1 MPEGNGF
8 PAPKGV
14 FFMNISMKV
23 VPMIDG
29 STKIKLETPF
39 HPDLPKRLS
48 ALGGGWSDI
57 KRAWYLPADLEKEI
71 RQVCLDIFQ
80 IDPMGDQPVD
90 LVNVRIDIS
99 SLSLRVNT
107 LWMFGRSVLRRMG
120 RDARVKPG
128 DDISIVAGGFA
139 SSGGS
144 RNNPAIG
151 YPEDGT
157 VILVR
162 GVPRASLEKFAL
174 EYPDLTAQID
184 EQLQATPQE

>member
-1 MPEGNGF
+1 
-8 PAPKGV
+8 
-14 FFMNISMKV
+14 MNIKMKV
-23 VPMIDG
+23 TPMTDG
-29 STKIKLETPF
+29 STKIKLETPY
-39 HPDLPKRLS
+39 HPDLPKRLR
-48 ALGGGWSDI
+48 ALGGQWSDI
-57 KRAWYLPADLEKEI
+57 KRVWYLPADLEKEV

-80 IDPMGDQPVD
+80 IDPMAEQPTD

-99 SLSLRVNT
+99 SLSLHQDT

-120 RDARVKPG
+120 RDAQVKPG
-128 DDISIVAGGFA
+128 DGVSIVAGGFA
-139 SSGGS
+139 SRGGS

-174 EYPDLTAQID
+174 EYPESTVVID
-184 EQLQATPQE
+184 ERPQVTSQQ